1 MPAQTDVSVIAHRG
15 ASARHRE
22 NTLEA
27 FLEAHSLGADGVEL
41 DVRVSADGALVV
53 HHDPEIAGLGAVARL
68 AVSDL
73 PAWVPLLGAALDA
86 CAGLTAV
93 LEIKNLPNEAHWD
106 PSERVATSV
115 AALVGERGSTQDVV
129 VSSFSLATLEAVRS
143 ADPALATA
151 WLTLP
156 GFDQSQALRT
166 VVEGGHRQLH
176 PHHRAVTRQLVEEA
190 HAVGVDV
197 TTWTVDDPA
206 RIRELAEQGIDGIIT
221 NAPDVALAALGRDL

>member
-93 LEIKNLPNEAHWD
+93 LEIKNLPTEPHWD
-106 PSERVATSV
+106 PSERAATSV
-115 AALVGERGSTQDVV
+115 ASLVGERGSTQDVV

-156 GFDQSQALRT
+156 GFC
-166 VVEGGHRQLH
+166 EGRLGK
-176 PHHRAVTRQLVEEA
+176 EA
-190 HAVGVDV
+190 AFGRGRPSPTTSAPSGRHAPAGGGGSRRGGARHDLDGRRPGEDPRVG
-197 TTWTVDDPA
+197 
-206 RIRELAEQGIDGIIT
+206 
-221 NAPDVALAALGRDL
+221 